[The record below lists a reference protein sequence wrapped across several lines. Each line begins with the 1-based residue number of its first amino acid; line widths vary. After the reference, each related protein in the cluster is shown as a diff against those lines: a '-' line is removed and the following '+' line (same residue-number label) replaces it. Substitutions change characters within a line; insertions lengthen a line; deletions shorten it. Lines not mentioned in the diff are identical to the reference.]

1 MTDTTTPAAP
11 KAPWWK
17 NKWVWI
23 VTVIILIGIGAN
35 ANKKKDSEKAA
46 SETTTTT
53 STTSKAAADDS
64 SGTSVADADNPTAT
78 AAPKV
83 GDTVKVGDYKY
94 TIHGVSDPY
103 SPQASINQAREGF
116 RIVQLDISVEN
127 ATSEAKTFSGLLVF
141 TIKDRENQK
150 WSMSLFS
157 DPPTLEGSLNA
168 GDVTRGNA
176 AFEIPVTS
184 TGLKLAIS
192 PGFGS
197 GDTAYIPLS

>member
-35 ANKKKDSEKAA
+35 AGKKSEAKKVA
-46 SETTTTT
+46 SGSTTTTTT
-53 STTSKAAADDS
+53 STKAEAGGS
-64 SGTSVADADNPTAT
+64 STSVADADNPTAT

-83 GDTVKVGDYKY
+83 GDTVKVGNYKY

-116 RIVQLDISVEN
+116 RIVQLDYCVC
-127 ATSEAKTFSGLLVF
+127 V
-141 TIKDRENQK
+141 
-150 WSMSLFS
+150 
-157 DPPTLEGSLNA
+157 
-168 GDVTRGNA
+168 
-176 AFEIPVTS
+176 
-184 TGLKLAIS
+184 
-192 PGFGS
+192 
-197 GDTAYIPLS
+197 

>member
-1 MTDTTTPAAP
+1 MMTDTTTPATPAP

-35 ANKKKDSEKAA
+35 AGKKSEAKKVA
-46 SETTTTT
+46 SGSTTTTT
-53 STTSKAAADDS
+53 TKAEAGGS
-64 SGTSVADADNPTAT
+64 STSVADADNPTAT